1 MGLNC
6 GRTPII
12 TIRKTKRQ
20 TGGESGTGF
29 PACEPAQTQ
38 AGKPVSH
45 SKTSRDRKDWAAD
58 SFPMDPDAVSLAA
71 AGNLDSAKDVAI
83 IFAHPEA
90 SREKLI
96 FLMRDNPD
104 AEVRRKAALIL
115 GLMGCGEAGPF
126 LVDAVAKE
134 VWDEWW
140 NYRGMGQFGACMS
153 RLDAMIIALGR
164 TKDSEGG
171 PALARLA
178 KQLGRDAGF
187 SHCRA
192 LALAAAMLRDRDL
205 TSALE
210 HLLDLPG
217 FAGHAFLRA
226 EDMLADSDGDS
237 NATAS
242 RNLALR
248 ELYVA
253 RGLFLAGDPNG
264 RGRRILDTYSRDLRG
279 HFARHALAVIAAGP
293 DGGAGLEL
301 A

>member
-1 MGLNC
+1 
-6 GRTPII
+6 
-12 TIRKTKRQ
+12 
-20 TGGESGTGF
+20 
-29 PACEPAQTQ
+29 
-38 AGKPVSH
+38 
-45 SKTSRDRKDWAAD
+45 
-58 SFPMDPDAVSLAA
+58 
-71 AGNLDSAKDVAI
+71 
-83 IFAHPEA
+83 
-90 SREKLI
+90 
-96 FLMRDNPD
+96 
-104 AEVRRKAALIL
+104 
-115 GLMGCGEAGPF
+115 MGCGEAGPF

-134 VWDEWW
+134 VWDEGW

-178 KQLGRDAGF
+178 KQLGRDVGF